1 MKEIFNVAVI
11 GAGVVGCAIA
21 RELSKYNL
29 KTVVLE
35 KGSDVCSGA
44 SKANSGVVHAGFN
57 NKVNSLKAKFCVQG
71 NEIFEQLC
79 RELGVPYKKT
89 GKLVIA
95 QSDDDIKEL
104 ENLMDAGLKN
114 GVKGLSIV
122 DRKSLKLMEPG
133 VEGVAALYSPN
144 SAITSP
150 YLLTI
155 AYAENAAMNG
165 VKFKFNSEVT
175 GIDEKNGYF
184 KIYHNGGYTQAELIV
199 NSAGCYADK
208 IAGMIGYTDYRIYPC
223 RGEYVLVDKRWS
235 HLLTRMIYHVPPKDK
250 SVLGVHIT
258 PTVEGPI
265 LLGPT
270 ADFIDD
276 REDTSTTMPGINQI
290 IEEARKILP
299 SLPAHD
305 SITAFSGI
313 RAKNKSKEEG
323 GLGDYIIENRKHSHF
338 INLIGIESPGLT
350 ASTPLAK
357 HVTKMIS
364 EVVKLNIKED
374 FNPIRPAPIRLAE
387 LSHEQ
392 RAELIRREPLY
403 GEIICRCE
411 HVSKKEVLDAYNNIL
426 GVKTLSGLKYRARVM
441 MGRCQGGFCTAKI
454 VSILRNDLKKSYTEI
469 QLKNPGSNLFTGK
482 VREED
487 TDNVKRD

>member
-29 KTVVLE
+29 KTIVLE
-35 KGSDVCSGA
+35 RGSDVCSGA

-57 NKVNSLKAKFCVQG
+57 NAVNSLKARFCVQG
-71 NEIFEQLC
+71 NEIFENLC
-79 RELGVPYKKT
+79 RELSVPYKRI

-95 QSDDDIKEL
+95 QNDEDIKEL
-104 ENLMDAGLKN
+104 ENLLETGLKN

-122 DRKSLKLMEPG
+122 DRKTVKMMEPG

-175 GIDEKNGYF
+175 GIDKRNGYF
-184 KIYHNGGYTQAELIV
+184 KIYHGGDYTRAELVV
-199 NSAGCYADK
+199 NAAGCQADR
-208 IAGMIGYTDYRIYPC
+208 IASMIGYTEYKIYPC

-276 REDTSTTMPGINQI
+276 RDDTSTTMPGINQI

-299 SLPAHD
+299 ELPSHD
-305 SITAFSGI
+305 SITAFAGI

-323 GLGDYIIENRKHSHF
+323 GLGDYVIENRKDSYF

-350 ASTPLAK
+350 ASTPIAK
-357 HVTKMIS
+357 HVTEMIS
-364 EVVKLNIKED
+364 EVLKLSVRED

-392 RAELIRREPLY
+392 RAELIRKEPLY
-403 GEIICRCE
+403 GEIVCRCE

-454 VSILRNDLKKSYTEI
+454 ISILQNDLKTPYKEITLKS
-469 QLKNPGSNLFTGK
+469 PGSYLFTGR
-482 VREED
+482 VREEEED
-487 TDNVKRD
+487 DAKRD